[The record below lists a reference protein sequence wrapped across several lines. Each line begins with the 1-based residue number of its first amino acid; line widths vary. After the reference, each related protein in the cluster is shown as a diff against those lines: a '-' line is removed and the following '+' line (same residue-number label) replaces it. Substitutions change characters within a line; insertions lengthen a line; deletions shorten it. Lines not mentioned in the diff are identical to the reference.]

1 MTGSL
6 KKGEVLACIIIR
18 SCTSAAQGGA
28 ASWRANRTIRELI
41 AAVKNKFQ
49 YFSITTTVYIINVL
63 YT

>member
-6 KKGEVLACIIIR
+6 KKGEVLACISIR
-18 SCTSAAQGGA
+18 SCTRAAKSGA
-28 ASWRANRTIRELI
+28 ASRRAHGTILELI
-41 AAVKNKFQ
+41 CAVNNKFQ